1 MSTLTHTTLK
11 MNALKPLQYVRFT
24 GKKILNPNV

>member
-1 MSTLTHTTLK
+1 MLTHVTLK

-24 GKKILNPNV
+24 GKKILNPNI

>member
-1 MSTLTHTTLK
+1 MLTRITLK

-24 GKKILNPNV
+24 GKKILNPNI